1 MLRTIGGRCGLP
13 YDEIEDAVQE
23 CYLSYYA
30 HYPLT
35 WPDSHIK
42 AILAKIMK
50 NRCIDYLK
58 KKGNQIVDFRGLG
71 DLEMLLVENDR
82 LRARDTLDVVL
93 ERMLLEDFRE
103 VLKSMREDWRQ
114 VYVSYEFQGK
124 SMREISSQLGIS
136 EAACRMR
143 HSRGKKYLAAYMKDH
158 DRKRPDRKR
167 KVHPVR
173 LTDSAIAS
181 LPAFQRKRRSDP

>member
-1 MLRTIGGRCGLP
+1 MLRSIGGRCGLP

-23 CYLSYYA
+23 SFLSYYA

-58 KKGNQIVDFRGLG
+58 KKGNQVVDFQSSG
-71 DLEMLLVENDR
+71 DLEMLLVENDW
-82 LRARDTLDVVL
+82 LRARDTLDVVM
-93 ERMLLEDFRE
+93 EKMLIEDFRE
-103 VLKSMREDWRQ
+103 VLNNMREDWKQ
-114 VYVSYEFQGK
+114 VYISYEFQGK

-136 EAACRMR
+136 ENACRMR
-143 HSRGKKYLAAYMKDH
+143 HSRGKKYLAAYMRNH
-158 DRKRPDRKR
+158 NRELSGRRE
-167 KVHPVR
+167 
-173 LTDSAIAS
+173 IS
-181 LPAFQRKRRSDP
+181 LQVTRQPSDA